1 MAIKYCK
8 KCGSK
13 NEYLGSTPKF
23 CSSCGNSFLGL
34 DNVSA
39 QSSAIHKNSI
49 SSKLNQENL
58 NEDETGYDYVPVVNK
73 LSYTVN
79 VAKHQTVKIED
90 LFPEINN
97 DKTQE
102 KGKT

>member
-13 NEYLGSTPKF
+13 NEYFGTTPKF
-23 CSSCGNSFLGL
+23 CSNCGSSFS
-34 DNVSA
+34 DINNIK
-39 QSSAIHKNSI
+39 SSVKPVIKNSI
-49 SSKLNQENL
+49 SSRIQNESL
-58 NEDETGYDYVPVVNK
+58 NEDETEYNHVPVVNK

-79 VAKHQTVKIED
+79 VAKHQTVKIEE
-90 LFPEINN
+90 LFPEIDN
-97 DKTQE
+97 DRTQE

>member
-13 NEYLGSTPKF
+13 NEYLGSMPKF
-23 CSSCGNSFLGL
+23 CSNCGNSFS
-34 DNVSA
+34 DINNIK
-39 QSSAIHKNSI
+39 SSVKPVIKNSI
-49 SSKLNQENL
+49 SSRIQNESLK
-58 NEDETGYDYVPVVNK
+58 EDETEYNHVPVVNK

-79 VAKHQTVKIED
+79 VAKHQTVKIEE
-90 LFPEINN
+90 LFPELDN
-97 DKTQE
+97 DRTQE

>member
-23 CSSCGNSFLGL
+23 CSNCGNSFLGL
-34 DNVSA
+34 DNVRD
-39 QSSAIHKNSI
+39 QSNKINKNSI
-49 SSKLNQENL
+49 SSKLNQKTL
-58 NEDETGYDYVPVVNK
+58 SEDETAYNYVPVVNK

-79 VAKHQTVKIED
+79 VAKHQTVKIEE
-90 LFPEINN
+90 LFPDIKD
-97 DKTQE
+97 DKTQ
-102 KGKT
+102 KG